1 MKMKKTLLPLFLAL
15 VAFVFAGCGG
25 EKLNISLADAGNQL
39 LQQQQFTD
47 QLTELVSED
56 ACTLYGIEN
65 DDIVDAIAY
74 VSSGATAEEI
84 SLWQAKDSKSL
95 KNITDAIEARMAS
108 QKDAYASYKPEEVPK
123 LETYI
128 LKTAGDYAVL
138 CVTDDTD
145 AAESI
150 LTDLGF

>member
-1 MKMKKTLLPLFLAL
+1 MKMKKTLLPLFLVL
-15 VAFVFAGCGG
+15 GAFLFVGCGG
-25 EKLNISLADAGNQL
+25 EKLDISLADAGNQL

-47 QLTELVSED
+47 PLTELAAED
-56 ACTLYGIEN
+56 ACVLYGIDS
-65 DDIVDAIAY
+65 DDVVDAIAY

-84 SLWQAKDSKSL
+84 SLWQAKDGKSL
-95 KNITDAIEARMAS
+95 KNITEAIETRMAS

-123 LETYI
+123 LEKFI

-145 AAESI
+145 TAEGI
-150 LTDLGF
+150 LSDLGF